1 MPSGSADDNVADEEA
16 CRARL
21 GEHYAF
27 QSAQRLAQDNLE
39 EACFNSNGLKWYMK
53 IDKMD
58 MHAINLPT
66 IWNQLATPF
75 FKGGARILCAVNGS
89 HWVGA
94 LRSPEWH
101 IRTLFEDI
109 SHGSEMQLSTILL
122 NLGSIADREG
132 HLPDEFVV
140 GSDNTPKEMNI

>member
-1 MPSGSADDNVADEEA
+1 MCQMLEA
-16 CRARL
+16 FRARL

-39 EACFNSNGLKWYMK
+39 GACINSNGLKWFMK

-58 MHAINLPT
+58 IHATNLPT

-75 FKGGARILCAVNGS
+75 FKGGAIILCAVNGS
-89 HWVGA
+89 HWAGPVH
-94 LRSPEWH
+94 SPEWH

-109 SHGSEMQLSTILL
+109 PHGSEMQLSTILL